1 MVCSQKKHYL
11 DICNSDFD
19 FSKKAHWVVGTVGE
33 TVRDNCAC
41 MIGAHADNWMVPG
54 RELITPVGTPLEVVE
69 DGAVKNKTEEGGST

>member
-1 MVCSQKKHYL
+1 M
-11 DICNSDFD
+11 
-19 FSKKAHWVVGTVGE
+19 GTVGE